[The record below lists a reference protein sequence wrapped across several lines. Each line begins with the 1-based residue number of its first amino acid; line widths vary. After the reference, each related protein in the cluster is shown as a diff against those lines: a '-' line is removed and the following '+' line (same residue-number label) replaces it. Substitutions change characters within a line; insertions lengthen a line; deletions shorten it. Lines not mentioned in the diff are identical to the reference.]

1 MLKNR
6 RKKLGISQRK
16 LAKRLNVDRSYLSKV
31 ENSKFNNVSV
41 EFIRKISKELKLNP
55 LEVFL
60 FFYLKLWRHNGIT
73 SYLHLIELLWG
84 VIMREKTTI
93 YIEEDLKKKVQI
105 KLIENEGQVSLSTL
119 INKLLE
125 EWYRKETSQ

>member
-55 LEVFL
+55 SISKIMDKHIFDRIIFL
-60 FFYLKLWRHNGIT
+60 DKNIKGKVGKVYALDKINEE
-73 SYLHLIELLWG
+73 Y
-84 VIMREKTTI
+84 VII
-93 YIEEDLKKKVQI
+93 
-105 KLIENEGQVSLSTL
+105 
-119 INKLLE
+119 
-125 EWYRKETSQ
+125 